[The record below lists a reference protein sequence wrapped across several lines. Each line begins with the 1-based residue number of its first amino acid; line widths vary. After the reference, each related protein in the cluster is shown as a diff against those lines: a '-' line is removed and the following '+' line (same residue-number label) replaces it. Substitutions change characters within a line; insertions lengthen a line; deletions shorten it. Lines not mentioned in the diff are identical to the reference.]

1 MTPYE
6 AIALAAI
13 TVLALTAIGLFFL
26 KLLEK
31 DFNDPHNHPRC

>member
-13 TVLALTAIGLFFL
+13 TVLALTAIVSFL
-26 KLLEK
+26 ATELGE
-31 DFNDPHNHPRC
+31 DWNNEHH